1 MSIKH
6 KDTETHVGQVV
17 AAEQYTRHVHSDN
30 AMIDSG
36 DMLRVVVVV
45 DGKVETHVFDNGR
58 TDHYVRATVDAPA
71 AALAQYAAHKAEV
84 AAREVERH
92 RAEAEARRIEEA
104 KREALTVRVGK
115 NVRVARGRKVP
126 VGIEGYC
133 FWLKETTY
141 GLRAGVETP
150 DGDVVWVYAK
160 NLDVILPKVPAPIAV
175 GA

>member
-6 KDTETHVGQVV
+6 KNSETHVGQVV
-17 AAEQYTRHVHSDN
+17 AVEEYTRHVHSDN

-71 AALAQYAAHKAEV
+71 AALAQFEAHKAEV
-84 AAREVERH
+84 AAREVERL
-92 RAEAEARRIEEA
+92 RAEDEARRVEAA
-104 KREALTVRVGK
+104 KREAMTVRVGK

-126 VGIEGYC
+126 VGIEGEC
-133 FWLKETTY
+133 FWVGPGRFEE
-141 GLRAGVETP
+141 RAGVRTL
-150 DGDVVWVYAK
+150 DGDVYWVALK
-160 NLDVILPKVPAPIAV
+160 NLDVLRAPATATV